1 MTLKRRRTP
10 GLKQFITGWIP
21 PIAAIALI
29 WAAMFLYI
37 SQQRSAL
44 LAGGQTTAVNLAHA
58 FEESLSRTIRE
69 VDQTLLYVRELRRHE
84 GNAVDLKPWIESA
97 DPGSRLAAQIST
109 TDKSGIVTLS
119 NLLPPKSRIDL
130 SDRPHFRHFAD
141 HPDDHLFISVPVLGR
156 VSQQWT
162 IQFVRM
168 LMSPV
173 GAFDGIIVLSVPP
186 EHLVRLYGSVDVGK
200 NGRIAMIGL
209 DGVIRARAGG
219 VLAIGHKTD
228 GPVVTMAGHAD
239 SGTFEWTDPE
249 DNIKRIGSFRRVPG
263 YPFVV
268 VVEMSEREVGASVE
282 RAVPGYLTVA
292 TLLTLAVLGLATTA
306 MRRQQQAEGAH
317 ELTRLAL
324 EHVGVG
330 IMVFNAAGRV
340 DMFNSRASAILSM
353 PPDIAPG
360 IKYAELVEWQRRNG
374 ELTSEHMAPDVL
386 AAKLGSRAWHEIPR
400 VFRRSLPNGRII
412 ETHTEALEDGTTVQ
426 SFTDITAAEE
436 AQRVLTEAR
445 DAAEAAV
452 RSRAQFLAA
461 MSHEIRTPLNGIL
474 GVNEILA
481 TTAMTDMQRDY
492 VKIIQQSGTH
502 LLGMLSEILDYSKI
516 EQQGVD
522 LELIPFDP
530 AAVLREVSAMLAPAA
545 ASHDLV
551 LEVQAADGLPR
562 QLVGDPVRVRQVLLN
577 LVGNA
582 IKFTPS
588 GRIDVSLTGAHVTNG
603 QWRVDFAVR
612 DTGIG
617 IAPEALGKLFLEF
630 SQTDGSISRRFGGTG
645 LGLAISRRI
654 IEAMAGSICVDSTPG
669 KGSTFSFYILA
680 DAVTEIA
687 MDATVADKPID
698 IAALVAAQCPVVL
711 LAEDNQV
718 NRFVATRLLE
728 RIGCKV
734 VLAENGREA
743 VEAVRN
749 NVINLVLMDVM
760 MPEMDG
766 LAATR
771 AIRALVPP
779 LNAIPIIGLSANAF
793 RSDAE
798 DGRAAG
804 MNDFLTK
811 PIDSARLLAAIG
823 AVCQGAAKP
832 PQPRPARLTPL
843 QQMRDELGD
852 ETVDAVIE
860 AFQTD
865 VPKMLT
871 RLRTQAEAGTAAG
884 VAREAHA
891 LAGTAGSL
899 GLAELSEAARE
910 VEREARRTAAVP
922 GTSTLEAL
930 ENRFLS
936 AADAMTEDMA
946 F

>member
-1 MTLKRRRTP
+1 
-10 GLKQFITGWIP
+10 
-21 PIAAIALI
+21 
-29 WAAMFLYI
+29 
-37 SQQRSAL
+37 
-44 LAGGQTTAVNLAHA
+44 
-58 FEESLSRTIRE
+58 
-69 VDQTLLYVRELRRHE
+69 
-84 GNAVDLKPWIESA
+84 
-97 DPGSRLAAQIST
+97 
-109 TDKSGIVTLS
+109 
-119 NLLPPKSRIDL
+119 
-130 SDRPHFRHFAD
+130 
-141 HPDDHLFISVPVLGR
+141 
-156 VSQQWT
+156 
-162 IQFVRM
+162 
-168 LMSPV
+168 
-173 GAFDGIIVLSVPP
+173 
-186 EHLVRLYGSVDVGK
+186 
-200 NGRIAMIGL
+200 
-209 DGVIRARAGG
+209 
-219 VLAIGHKTD
+219 
-228 GPVVTMAGHAD
+228 
-239 SGTFEWTDPE
+239 
-249 DNIKRIGSFRRVPG
+249 
-263 YPFVV
+263 
-268 VVEMSEREVGASVE
+268 
-282 RAVPGYLTVA
+282 
-292 TLLTLAVLGLATTA
+292 
-306 MRRQQQAEGAH
+306 
-317 ELTRLAL
+317 
-324 EHVGVG
+324 
-330 IMVFNAAGRV
+330 
-340 DMFNSRASAILSM
+340 
-353 PPDIAPG
+353 
-360 IKYAELVEWQRRNG
+360 
-374 ELTSEHMAPDVL
+374 
-386 AAKLGSRAWHEIPR
+386 
-400 VFRRSLPNGRII
+400 
-412 ETHTEALEDGTTVQ
+412 
-426 SFTDITAAEE
+426 
-436 AQRVLTEAR
+436 
-445 DAAEAAV
+445 
-452 RSRAQFLAA
+452 
-461 MSHEIRTPLNGIL
+461 
-474 GVNEILA
+474 
-481 TTAMTDMQRDY
+481 
-492 VKIIQQSGTH
+492 
-502 LLGMLSEILDYSKI
+502 
-516 EQQGVD
+516 
-522 LELIPFDP
+522 
-530 AAVLREVSAMLAPAA
+530 
-545 ASHDLV
+545 
-551 LEVQAADGLPR
+551 
-562 QLVGDPVRVRQVLLN
+562 
-577 LVGNA
+577 
-582 IKFTPS
+582 
-588 GRIDVSLTGAHVTNG
+588 
-603 QWRVDFAVR
+603 
-612 DTGIG
+612 
-617 IAPEALGKLFLEF
+617 
-630 SQTDGSISRRFGGTG
+630 
-645 LGLAISRRI
+645 
-654 IEAMAGSICVDSTPG
+654 
-669 KGSTFSFYILA
+669 
-680 DAVTEIA
+680 

>member
-1 MTLKRRRTP
+1 
-10 GLKQFITGWIP
+10 
-21 PIAAIALI
+21 
-29 WAAMFLYI
+29 
-37 SQQRSAL
+37 
-44 LAGGQTTAVNLAHA
+44 
-58 FEESLSRTIRE
+58 
-69 VDQTLLYVRELRRHE
+69 
-84 GNAVDLKPWIESA
+84 
-97 DPGSRLAAQIST
+97 
-109 TDKSGIVTLS
+109 
-119 NLLPPKSRIDL
+119 
-130 SDRPHFRHFAD
+130 
-141 HPDDHLFISVPVLGR
+141 
-156 VSQQWT
+156 
-162 IQFVRM
+162 
-168 LMSPV
+168 
-173 GAFDGIIVLSVPP
+173 
-186 EHLVRLYGSVDVGK
+186 
-200 NGRIAMIGL
+200 
-209 DGVIRARAGG
+209 
-219 VLAIGHKTD
+219 
-228 GPVVTMAGHAD
+228 
-239 SGTFEWTDPE
+239 
-249 DNIKRIGSFRRVPG
+249 
-263 YPFVV
+263 
-268 VVEMSEREVGASVE
+268 
-282 RAVPGYLTVA
+282 
-292 TLLTLAVLGLATTA
+292 
-306 MRRQQQAEGAH
+306 
-317 ELTRLAL
+317 
-324 EHVGVG
+324 
-330 IMVFNAAGRV
+330 
-340 DMFNSRASAILSM
+340 
-353 PPDIAPG
+353 
-360 IKYAELVEWQRRNG
+360 
-374 ELTSEHMAPDVL
+374 
-386 AAKLGSRAWHEIPR
+386 
-400 VFRRSLPNGRII
+400 
-412 ETHTEALEDGTTVQ
+412 
-426 SFTDITAAEE
+426 
-436 AQRVLTEAR
+436 LTEAR

-452 RSRAQFLAA
+452 RARAQFLAA